1 MTGTKITKL
10 MQQVLDE
17 APETTKRQTVL
28 KMAEMG
34 LVTITDFWIIRGG
47 MPGVSA
53 SGCKPGT
60 WVTYFEINHQAVE
73 AAMEKNREAVLV
85 ARIQRKRTKGWR
97 MPADTVYVGRPT
109 IFGNPWTI
117 ESARASGLF
126 LPDACAQ
133 VVVDEFR
140 AWLEG
145 KTSPNSEHLGSWHRL
160 ADQHAR
166 LLDGLESLRGKNLAC
181 WCPEG

>member
-10 MQQVLDE
+10 MQQVL
-17 APETTKRQTVL
+17 
-28 KMAEMG
+28 
-34 LVTITDFWIIRGG
+34 
-47 MPGVSA
+47 
-53 SGCKPGT
+53 
-60 WVTYFEINHQAVE
+60 
-73 AAMEKNREAVLV
+73 V
-85 ARIQRKRTKGWR
+85 ARRIQRKRAKGWR

-109 IFGNPWTI
+109 IFGNPWAI
-117 ESARASGLF
+117 ESAKASGLF

-145 KTSPNSEHLGSWHRL
+145 GKPSPNSEHLGSWQRL
-160 ADQHAR
+160 EDRRTR

-181 WCPEG
+181 WCSEGQPCHADVLLELANK